1 MCSHVVFVCDLF
13 LGGSNAEASAIRSSN
28 WAKWII
34 QFSSKM
40 LHLLPVTKWQKGN
53 RHKDEIQ
60 LASLSVFKVA
70 CVSSNASIR
79 LFFWSKPVHRAKRVQ
94 MEKKTTRLFASV
106 HVLLSPFPIQHLICS
121 ALQHAECQ
129 VAFYLLLTLQEFVM
143 TFQWPFVAWGT
154 ATGFMML
161 YVNHLNHCLKWD
173 LKIEFVEFMVE

>member
-79 LFFWSKPVHRAKRVQ
+79 FFFDQSRSTGPRECKWRKKRQDYV
-94 MEKKTTRLFASV
+94 RLCMFCFP
-106 HVLLSPFPIQHLICS
+106 LSPLSAWFVAPCS
-121 ALQHAECQ
+121 MLNVRLHSIFCSHCRSLWWLFSDLLLRGALQRALWC
-129 VAFYLLLTLQEFVM
+129 
-143 TFQWPFVAWGT
+143 
-154 ATGFMML
+154 FM
-161 YVNHLNHCLKWD
+161 
-173 LKIEFVEFMVE
+173 

>member
-1 MCSHVVFVCDLF
+1 
-13 LGGSNAEASAIRSSN
+13 
-28 WAKWII
+28 
-34 QFSSKM
+34 M

-60 LASLSVFKVA
+60 LASISVFKLA

-79 LFFWSKPVHRAKRVQ
+79 LFFDQSRSTGPRECKWRKKR
-94 MEKKTTRLFASV
+94 TRLCASV
-106 HVLLSPFPIQHLICS
+106 HVLLSPFPTQRLICG

>member
-1 MCSHVVFVCDLF
+1 
-13 LGGSNAEASAIRSSN
+13 
-28 WAKWII
+28 
-34 QFSSKM
+34 M

-79 LFFWSKPVHRAKRVQ
+79 FFFSIKAGPQGQESANG
-94 MEKKTTRLFASV
+94 EKTTRLFASV

-143 TFQWPFVAWGT
+143 TFQ
-154 ATGFMML
+154 
-161 YVNHLNHCLKWD
+161 
-173 LKIEFVEFMVE
+173 

>member
-79 LFFWSKPVHRAKRVQ
+79 FFFSIKAGPQGQESANG
-94 MEKKTTRLFASV
+94 EKNDKTICVCACSAF
-106 HVLLSPFPIQHLICS
+106 PFPHS
-121 ALQHAECQ
+121 A
-129 VAFYLLLTLQEFVM
+129 
-143 TFQWPFVAWGT
+143 P
-154 ATGFMML
+154 
-161 YVNHLNHCLKWD
+161 D
-173 LKIEFVEFMVE
+173 L